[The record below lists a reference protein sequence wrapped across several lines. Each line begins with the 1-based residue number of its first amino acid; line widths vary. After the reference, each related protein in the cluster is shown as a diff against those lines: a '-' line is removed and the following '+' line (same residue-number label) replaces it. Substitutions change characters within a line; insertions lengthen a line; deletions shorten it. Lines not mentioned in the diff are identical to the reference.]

1 VKLIPKAGNRAGM
14 GLVGV
19 SNGTGDIMMLNLEP
33 SLLKDAWTKDK
44 TTRVYRHLSN
54 GSKHYVTGWRDA
66 TGKTIYRRSKSK
78 PLEKGIS
85 WSIGTAYGKAK
96 SPVTMAFY
104 ANNENGESRWGGLDF
119 DAHDP
124 QFAERAQR
132 FAFDAFRLLL
142 NIPGLFV
149 ILEHSG
155 RGWHCWAVAKEFIPV
170 EKWVVLLKQIA
181 FKIGAVIGG
190 GECEIFPPDSLR
202 STYGRAMRA
211 PGSWNPSTGECSRL
225 LFDNIDPVLDLK
237 DDLTP
242 YHTTGKIEL
251 LPGNDLEPQLYD
263 KREQVSS
270 LFKALW
276 DSWIIRSTSTRNE
289 KLQQLTGHTFWYL
302 GQKVASTLVEKQ
314 YQEKAVSTNASLAEH
329 FKEFDLLWAGMVDRL
344 VRELSPK
351 ARDAYQQLDT
361 ENEREAFKIIRC
373 FAQKADMDGT
383 PDFSI
388 ASQNVGLRVGVSYQ
402 AICNMRKKFERAG
415 IIRQTQPA
423 LPNKRAARYVWLLE
437 ESP

>member
-1 VKLIPKAGNRAGM
+1 VSIIPQASNRTET
-14 GLVGV
+14 GLG
-19 SNGTGDIMMLNLEP
+19 GIPHRAADTMMLNMEP
-33 SLLKDAWTKDK
+33 SLLKDAWTKAK

-54 GSKHYVTGWRDA
+54 DSKHYVTGWRDA
-66 TGKTIYRRSKSK
+66 TGKTIYRRAKSK

-85 WSIGTAYGKAK
+85 WTLSTAYGKAK

-104 ANNENGESRWGGLDF
+104 ANNEQGQSRWGGLDF

-132 FAFDAFRLLL
+132 FAFDAFHLLL

-170 EKWVVLLKQIA
+170 EKWVVQLKQIA
-181 FKIGAVIGG
+181 FRIGAVIGG

-211 PGSWNPSTGECSRL
+211 PGSWNPGTGECSRL
-225 LFDNIDPVLDLK
+225 LFDNIDPVLDVK

-270 LFKALW
+270 LFKTVW
-276 DSWIIRSTSTRNE
+276 DSWSIRSTSTRNE

-329 FKEFDLLWAGMVDRL
+329 FKEFDLLWAGMVDRF
-344 VRELSPK
+344 VRDLSPK
-351 ARDAYQQLDT
+351 AKNAYQQLDT
-361 ENEREAFKIIRC
+361 VNEREVFKIIRC
-373 FAQKADMDGT
+373 FAHKADTDGKI
-383 PDFSI
+383 DFSI
-388 ASQNVGLRVGVSYQ
+388 AVENMGLRVGVSYQ
-402 AICNMRKKFERAG
+402 AISKMRMRFQQAG
-415 IIRQTQPA
+415 IIRQTQPC
-423 LPNKRAARYVWLLE
+423 LPNRRATQYVWLLE
-437 ESP
+437 EF